1 MSAKIC
7 VLASGS
13 KGNCT
18 YITDGVTRLMI
29 DAGLSCRRTEQALAT
44 VGVGLA
50 EIDAILLTH
59 EHIDH
64 TYGLVAIER
73 KYGTTVLANRP
84 TAYSVDIKLT
94 TNISRF
100 CKDNFDTG
108 FKCGTIYVTPFRTM
122 HDAVCP
128 VGYTL
133 TVGGHRISYV
143 TDLGEVT
150 ESVRQ
155 NVLGS
160 ELVILESNHDV
171 EMLATGSYPPDLQAR
186 IRGKNG
192 HLSNEQSAMF
202 AEELVKSGTK
212 TFVLAH
218 LSEENN
224 TPSLALKTIQSAL
237 AQDNLDE
244 GVRWIVASQGVPTE
258 VIEL

>member
-1 MSAKIC
+1 M
-7 VLASGS
+7 LASGS

-18 YITDGVTRLMI
+18 YVTDGVTHLLI

-44 VGVGLA
+44 IGVSLSQ
-50 EIDAILLTH
+50 IDAILLTH

-64 TYGLVAIER
+64 TYGLVAIGR
-73 KYGTTVLANRP
+73 KFNIPVLANRP

-94 TNISRF
+94 TTISRF

-108 FKCGTIYVTPFRTM
+108 FKCGTIYVMPFRIM

-128 VGYTL
+128 VGYAL
-133 TVGGHRISYV
+133 TVGGHRIAYC

-150 ESVRQ
+150 DSVKQ

-160 ELVILESNHDV
+160 EVVILESNHDL

-192 HLSNEQSAMF
+192 HLSNSQSAEF
-202 AEELVKSGTK
+202 AEELAKSGTK
-212 TFVLAH
+212 CFVLAH

-224 TPSLALKTIQSAL
+224 TPDLALRTSQTTLHL
-237 AQDNLDE
+237 AGCDTD
-244 GVRWIVASQGVPTE
+244 VKWIVASQSAPTE

>member
-1 MSAKIC
+1 MSAKVC

-18 YITDGVTRLMI
+18 YVSDGVTHILI
-29 DAGLSCRRTEQALAT
+29 DAGLSCRRTEQALSAL
-44 VGVGLA
+44 GVGLA
-50 EIDAILLTH
+50 DINAILITH

-73 KYGTTVLANRP
+73 KFHTPVLANRP

-94 TNISRF
+94 TGISHF
-100 CKDNFDTG
+100 CKDHFDTG
-108 FKCGTIYVTPFRTM
+108 FQCGTIGVTPFRIM

-128 VGYTL
+128 VGYAL
-133 TVGGHRISYV
+133 TVGGHRVAYV

-150 ESVRQ
+150 DSVRQ

-160 ELVILESNHDV
+160 ELVILESNHDL

-192 HLSNEQSAMF
+192 HLSNDQSAEF
-202 AEELVKSGTK
+202 VKELVASGVK
-212 TFVLAH
+212 YVVLAH

-224 TPSLALKTIQSAL
+224 TPSLALKTSQSAFGTTG
-237 AQDNLDE
+237 AA
-244 GVRWIVASQGVPTE
+244 GVKWIVASQSAPTE